1 MHFVLDEL
9 EEDAAVRERVL
20 TEALTHEM
28 DITLAGG
35 VKQRFKLIT
44 NTRPQQ
50 DADKVLFDHHRGEVE
65 LNVHTAN
72 QINNEMGPRL
82 HRPINCQTPRR
93 QDPAMCPAERSPP
106 RTHSPPE
113 SPDGTVSPSPMTPE
127 AEGSPVEPHEANT
140 IENNASQLR
149 NL

>member
-35 VKQRFKLIT
+35 VNQRLKLIT

-50 DADKVLFDHHRGEVE
+50 DADKVLFDHLRGEVE

-93 QDPAMCPAERSPP
+93 QDPRDVPGREKPAQ
-106 RTHSPPE
+106 
-113 SPDGTVSPSPMTPE
+113 
-127 AEGSPVEPHEANT
+127 
-140 IENNASQLR
+140 NAFAS
-149 NL
+149 